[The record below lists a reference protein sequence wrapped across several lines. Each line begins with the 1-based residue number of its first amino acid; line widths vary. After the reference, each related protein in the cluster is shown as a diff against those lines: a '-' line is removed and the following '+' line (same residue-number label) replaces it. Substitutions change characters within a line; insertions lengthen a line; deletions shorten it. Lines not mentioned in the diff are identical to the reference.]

1 MKDRRVVITGL
12 GAVTPV
18 GNDVKTFWSGLKAG
32 KSGIAPIQSMDTSD
46 YRCKIAGEVTDFEPG
61 PYFNNPK
68 DARRA
73 DRYSQLAI
81 AAARMAFSDAA
92 VDLEKID
99 RFRFG
104 VMVGS
109 GIGGLSTLERE
120 HQKLLEKEPARV
132 NPFLIPM
139 MIANISSGMISM
151 EFGLNGQKHVDR
163 DRLRDREPQH
173 R

>member
-18 GNDVKTFWSGLKAG
+18 GNDVETLWTSLKAG
-32 KSGIAPIQSMDTSD
+32 KSGISTIQSVDTSD
-46 YRCKIAGEVTDFEPG
+46 YRCKIAGEVTGFEPDG
-61 PYFNNPK
+61 YFNNPK

-81 AAARMAFSDAA
+81 AAAKMAFEDAA
-92 VDLEKID
+92 VDMDKVN

-120 HQKLLEKEPARV
+120 HRNLLEKGPARV
-132 NPFLIPM
+132 NLTDIG
-139 MIANISSGMISM
+139 SGH
-151 EFGLNGQKHVDR
+151 LVAR
-163 DRLRDREPQH
+163 P
-173 R
+173 